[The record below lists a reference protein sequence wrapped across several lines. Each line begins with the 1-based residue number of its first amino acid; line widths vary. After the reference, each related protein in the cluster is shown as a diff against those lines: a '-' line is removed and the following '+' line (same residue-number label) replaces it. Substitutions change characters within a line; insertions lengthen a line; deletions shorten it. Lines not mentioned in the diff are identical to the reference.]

1 MGFFAQVTRVV
12 TSGEDNGWR
21 TRMGSLAG
29 QTGSTTGRRRKKAGS
44 MAGSVVTHVVP
55 SGRVTWNF
63 QKLIRP
69 AIHTP
74 IVSRMGWSESSQN
87 CG

>member
-44 MAGSVVTHVVP
+44 VVTHVVP

-63 QKLIRP
+63 QKLI
-69 AIHTP
+69 
-74 IVSRMGWSESSQN
+74 
-87 CG
+87 

>member
-63 QKLIRP
+63 HKLI
-69 AIHTP
+69 
-74 IVSRMGWSESSQN
+74 
-87 CG
+87 